1 MKPSNYS
8 HFVEVARQRAVEHP
22 ERDCVIFLEDGENK
36 TVGGGT
42 SASMTYQ
49 QNDQAACQVAAS
61 LQKRGIKQGERV
73 LVILPNSL
81 EFVKIFYG
89 CLYGGI
95 LAVPLSE
102 PAGPQNMAAYLETF
116 LPTLKVSKPS
126 LIIVSSQLA
135 EFLRNQLP
143 PELQK
148 VFSGLKS
155 RLLRKY
161 LLKLPQN
168 ILHRKLKLRT
178 QHIYSSL
185 PEAQVRR
192 KAS

>member
-89 CLYGGI
+89 CLYGESSRYHCRNLQDRKI
-95 LAVPLSE
+95 WR
-102 PAGPQNMAAYLETF
+102 
-116 LPTLKVSKPS
+116 
-126 LIIVSSQLA
+126 LIWKLFCQL
-135 EFLRNQLP
+135 
-143 PELQK
+143 
-148 VFSGLKS
+148 
-155 RLLRKY
+155 
-161 LLKLPQN
+161 
-168 ILHRKLKLRT
+168 
-178 QHIYSSL
+178 
-185 PEAQVRR
+185 
-192 KAS
+192 